1 MAPDVAPPSEEHE
14 RLDPT
19 HLRAATGYMPI
30 EDYGLIGNMRTA
42 ALVAKDGAMDFLC
55 WPNFDSPSVFAR
67 ILDKSKGGYFTIS
80 PIALEHLTTKQQ
92 YLPSSNVLQ
101 TLHFQEHGV
110 MKLEDFFPRPR
121 EMKPLVAQE
130 DNERHDKLRKWVVR
144 RVGCLRGEINV
155 CVRCAPAFNYAQ
167 DSHTMEIKSQE
178 TVLDGEQAQF
188 VIFRSKGLDLE
199 IRATSDRG
207 DCDQEKPQVNFEKSD
222 EHDDGLGPACV
233 AKLHLKEGQRA
244 SFILR
249 DHVSEDE
256 KPERI
261 TPKLLDRIEEETRKY
276 WFSWIQKSHCTG
288 RYQEVVQ
295 RSLFTLKL
303 LTFEPTG
310 AIVAA
315 PTFSLPEL
323 FEGSRNWDYRF
334 SWVRDSSFTIYI
346 LLRMGFREEAEAYM
360 NFIEQRILHDKTA
373 DGALPIMFSIHGKAG
388 IPETELSHLSGYR
401 GSAPVRIGNG
411 AATHKQLDI
420 YGELM
425 DGIYL
430 YNKYGKPIG
439 YDTWLSVRSMTDY
452 VCSIWHD
459 KDMSIWEVR
468 GEVQNFVYSKVML
481 WVAVDRALRLAEKRC
496 FPCPNREHWLRTRDS
511 IMEEVMDKGYNKQM
525 KCFIQSYEHPDVLD
539 SALLIAPLVFFIA
552 PNDPRFL
559 STLEKIMLPI
569 EKGGLTS
576 AGMVHRYNTRLSN
589 DGVGGEEGAFSMCT
603 FWLIEALTRAGQYDD
618 KYLDRAVT
626 LFENTL
632 GFANHVGLFSE
643 EINHFGEQLGN
654 TPQAFSHLALISAAF
669 NLDRASQGRIV

>member
-1 MAPDVAPPSEEHE
+1 MAPEVAPPGEEHE
-14 RLDPT
+14 KLDPT
-19 HLRAATGYMPI
+19 KLRAATGYMPI
-30 EDYGLIGNMRTA
+30 ENYGLIGNMRTA

-55 WPNFDSPSVFAR
+55 WPNFDSPS
-67 ILDKSKGGYFTIS
+67 D
-80 PIALEHLTTKQQ
+80 HLTTKQQ

-101 TLHFQEHGV
+101 TMHFQEKGV

-121 EMKPLVAQE
+121 DMKPLAVQE

-144 RVGCLRGEINV
+144 RVECLRGEINV
-155 CVRCAPAFNYAQ
+155 CVRCAPAFNYAR
-167 DSHTMEIKSQE
+167 DSHTMEIKTQE
-178 TVLDGEQAQF
+178 NVLGGEQAQYVVF
-188 VIFRSKGLDLE
+188 HSKGLDLE
-199 IRATSDRG
+199 IRATCDRG
-207 DCDQEKPQVNFEKSD
+207 NCDQEKPQVNFERSD
-222 EHDDGLGPACV
+222 RGDDMLGPAYV
-233 AKLHLKEGQRA
+233 ANLHLKEGQRV

-256 KPERI
+256 KPERS
-261 TPKLLDRIEEETRKY
+261 TSKLLDRIGEETRKY
-276 WFSWIQKSHCTG
+276 WFSWIQKCHCTG
-288 RYQEVVQ
+288 RFQEVVQ

-323 FEGSRNWDYRF
+323 FGGSRNWDYRF

-373 DGALPIMFSIHGKAG
+373 DGALPTMFSIHGKTD
-388 IPETELSHLSGYR
+388 IPEIELSHLSGYR

-425 DGIYL
+425 DGM
-430 YNKYGKPIG
+430 G
-439 YDTWLSVRSMTDY
+439 MTDY
-452 VCSIWHD
+452 VCSTWHE

-525 KCFIQSYEHPDVLD
+525 RCFIQSYEHPDVLD

-559 STLEKIMLPI
+559 STLEEIMLPI

-576 AGMVHRYNTRLSN
+576 AGMVHRYNTRFSN

-618 KYLDRAVT
+618 KYLERAIT

-643 EINHFGEQLGN
+643 EINNFGEQLGN

-669 NLDRASQGRIV
+669 NLDRVSKGGGM